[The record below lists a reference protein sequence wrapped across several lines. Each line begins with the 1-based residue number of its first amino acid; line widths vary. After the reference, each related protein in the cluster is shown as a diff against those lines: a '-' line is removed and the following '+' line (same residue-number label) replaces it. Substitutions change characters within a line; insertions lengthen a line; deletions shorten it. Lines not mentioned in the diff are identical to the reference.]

1 MCNIAR
7 QSGWFGNYS
16 RKVTMELFLIRNH
29 LRLLTI
35 ESILDACATWG
46 VS

>member
-1 MCNIAR
+1 MCNVAR

-16 RKVTMELFLIRNH
+16 GKVTMELLLVRNH
-29 LRLLTI
+29 LRLLTKDLI
-35 ESILDACATWG
+35 SDACATWG